1 MAAGDNEC
9 RMRLQEYR
17 DIGGGILGD
26 LPGHIKAAEPQLLTI
41 HIVATPADVAG
52 FLEIDPPTN
61 VFAETTAVAIETIS
75 DSADDGNE
83 ATDHLQGISAIGIN
97 GSDKM
102 VTVQMLAATAAWTE
116 TLHTEL
122 WKNIFHCFGSKW
134 GTGDRDPAGAVDIR
148 TILDTV
154 IVELVAGDNEGNGAA
169 FVVPHGH
176 VAMLYGGHFRRLTTT
191 GAWAND
197 EGVAIRIVYIDV
209 IDAYSAGGAGAPA
222 AADRAINWLEFVIAG
237 QYSKQE
243 LEIPKG
249 FMFEEDT
256 QIIHQDS
263 SVVAAGEPYDLY
275 LQYLIWKK

>member
-26 LPGHIKAAEPQLLTI
+26 LPKHIKAASPQLLTL
-41 HIVATPADVAG
+41 HIVATPADLAG
-52 FLEIDPPTN
+52 FLEIDPPTS
-61 VFAETTAVAIETIS
+61 VFAETTAVALESIS
-75 DSADDGNE
+75 DSGDDGNE
-83 ATDHLQGISAIGIN
+83 ATDHLQGISVIGIN

-102 VTVQMLAATAAWTE
+102 VTVQLLADSVAWGE
-116 TLHTEL
+116 QLGTEL
-122 WKNIFHCFGSKW
+122 WKNVFHCYGSKW

-148 TILDTV
+148 TIGDVV

-176 VAMLYGGHFRRLTTT
+176 VAMLYGGRLTRSTTT

-197 EGVAIRIVYIDV
+197 EGVAIRILYIDAL
-209 IDAYSAGGAGAPA
+209 DALNPGGAGAPA
-222 AADRAINWLEFVIAG
+222 AADRAINWLEFIVAG
-237 QYSKQE
+237 QYAQQYVD
-243 LEIPKG
+243 IPKG
-249 FMFEEDT
+249 FMFKEDT

-263 SVVAAGEPYDLY
+263 SVVDGGEPYTLH